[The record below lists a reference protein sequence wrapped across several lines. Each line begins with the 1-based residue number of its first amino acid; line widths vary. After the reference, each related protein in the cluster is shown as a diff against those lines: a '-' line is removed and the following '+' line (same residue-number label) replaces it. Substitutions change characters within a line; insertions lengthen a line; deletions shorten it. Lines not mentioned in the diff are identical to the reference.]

1 MATTIDKF
9 DSTGGFSIARTPVI
23 DELRN
28 GKDFNTLEIKNSQYT
43 DSNTTTYI
51 LRGVNTASLAL
62 DGVGTQI
69 PIANNTMNFVT
80 GHVIAAN
87 DNGVVFTNKLETAVY
102 CDGGGNVMVMST
114 METVIKDDIPSG
126 QTWSI
131 VPVGATNRFSYS
143 TVRAG
148 TTNTIKWAVSTTV
161 NSLAWV

>member
-1 MATTIDKF
+1 MPTTIEQF
-9 DSTGGFSIARTPVI
+9 DSSGGFSIGKIPVF

-51 LRGVNTASLAL
+51 LRGVNTTSLAL

-80 GHVIAAN
+80 GHIIAVN
-87 DNGVVFTNKLETAVY
+87 DSGVVFTNKLESAVY
-102 CDGGGNVMVMST
+102 CDGSGNVSIMST